1 VSGML
6 GAIVQLV
13 IGLVLGVVMFLVIQ
27 PTQGSTYQEVL
38 GLEYTWILINPD
50 SQNRFLVLM

>member
-27 PTQGSTYQEVL
+27 P
-38 GLEYTWILINPD
+38 LI
-50 SQNRFLVLM
+50 

>member
-1 VSGML
+1 MSGML

-27 PTQGSTYQEVL
+27 P
-38 GLEYTWILINPD
+38 LI
-50 SQNRFLVLM
+50 

>member
-1 VSGML
+1 ML

-27 PTQGSTYQEVL
+27 P
-38 GLEYTWILINPD
+38 LI
-50 SQNRFLVLM
+50 

>member
-13 IGLVLGVVMFLVIQ
+13 IGLMLGVVMFLVIQ
-27 PTQGSTYQEVL
+27 P
-38 GLEYTWILINPD
+38 LI
-50 SQNRFLVLM
+50 

>member
-1 VSGML
+1 LHTREKQRNEGGEGVSGML

-27 PTQGSTYQEVL
+27 P
-38 GLEYTWILINPD
+38 LI
-50 SQNRFLVLM
+50 